1 MDVNKVTTRILIIII
16 VLVLATMA
24 CVGGGND
31 NGGWS
36 TGDGKRPDATATYGA
51 HQLHIQLTAI
61 AQEGQE

>member
-1 MDVNKVTTRILIIII
+1 MNKVTIRILIIII

-31 NGGWS
+31 NGSWS
-36 TGDGKRPDATATYGA
+36 TRDGKRPNATATYGA

-61 AQEGQE
+61 AQESQK